1 MFENAEVR
9 GCLFHL
15 SQSIYR
21 KILNFGY
28 QQAYQSND
36 DFSMKIRSLTCLALI
51 PVEDVVPAFEEI
63 TEDENSPDEIIIVT
77 NYIGIEIRG
86 RGHKRRRMWVHIT
99 HLHIHG
105 EK

>member
-51 PVEDVVPAFEEI
+51 PFDDVVPAFEEI
-63 TEDENSPDEIIIVT
+63 TEDENLPDEIISYFET
-77 NYIGIEIRG
+77 N
-86 RGHKRRRMWVHIT
+86 
-99 HLHIHG
+99 
-105 EK
+105 